1 MSRHVA
7 CEPVDTP
14 APPSHDAPMTL
25 LYVALGGALGATLRY
40 LVTLG
45 VPFPF
50 GTLAVNVLGCFVMGL
65 AWVWLADRGLDRLAV
80 LGMTGVLGGFT
91 TFSAFSLDAVRLY
104 EQGALPAAALYVLAS
119 VALSLLAILAA
130 ILLARMAA

>member
-1 MSRHVA
+1 MAR
-7 CEPVDTP
+7 EPVDTP
-14 APPSHDAPMTL
+14 PPPPHDAPMTL

-40 LVTLG
+40 LVTLS

-50 GTLAVNVLGCFVMGL
+50 GTLAVNVLGCFAMGL
-65 AWVWLADRGLDRLAV
+65 AWVWLADKGLDRLAV
-80 LGMTGVLGGFT
+80 LIMTGVLGGFT
-91 TFSAFSLDAVRLY
+91 TFSAFSLDAFRLY
-104 EQGALPAAALYVLAS
+104 EEGALPAAALYVAAS